1 MLRCRSVLLVRKV
14 DYNSGENNRLKR
26 RASGLLISI
35 GYCDLMLESLKDSQG
50 EFSRM
55 SFRSVRIPTGLWSSV
70 QGFTSVDV
78 CNLSLFS
85 NATLIGDTLP
95 TFDASR
101 WGDITLTF
109 DEESGGT
116 SAPQTDEYSRSYGL
130 LEFLFNS
137 RSKHLFFARLRATSY
152 GAFES
157 IEIG

>member
-1 MLRCRSVLLVRKV
+1 
-14 DYNSGENNRLKR
+14 
-26 RASGLLISI
+26 
-35 GYCDLMLESLKDSQG
+35 MLESLKDSQG

-137 RSKHLFFARLRATSY
+137 RSKHSHPKAFSGEPSLFFARLRATSY